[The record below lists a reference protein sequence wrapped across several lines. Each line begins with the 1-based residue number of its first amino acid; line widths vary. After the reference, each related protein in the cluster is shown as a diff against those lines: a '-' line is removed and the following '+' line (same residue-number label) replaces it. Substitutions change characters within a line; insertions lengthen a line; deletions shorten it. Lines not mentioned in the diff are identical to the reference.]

1 MKSGIDYFPLDVTL
15 DEKFELIEAQ
25 FGLKGF
31 AIMIKLLQKIYGGEG
46 YYAEWTTEIAL
57 LFAKRIGA
65 NGSAV
70 SDIVSAAI
78 KRGIF
83 DKTLYDKYQIL
94 TSKGIQKR
102 YFEIVSRR
110 KNVEVKREY
119 LLFDAAILRKNAD
132 NLAENV
138 DIFPKNAYI
147 SEQSKG
153 KESKGKESKGEERKG
168 NIPRSS
174 PREDCN
180 VRLREF
186 LERHKNVIVDNCSG
200 VNLDMIDYDLLEY
213 RFAESSYLS
222 DRAHELS
229 WIAKNYVRISAG
241 EFKDRTLKS
250 KSGITEK
257 VQRVLQ
263 MVKEEEVNEVGEN

>member
-153 KESKGKESKGEERKG
+153 KESKGKKRKVEERKG

-263 MVKEEEVNEVGEN
+263 MVKEEEVNEADEN

>member
-46 YYAEWTTEIAL
+46 YYAEWTTEIAS

-147 SEQSKG
+147 SEQSK
-153 KESKGKESKGEERKG
+153 
-168 NIPRSS
+168 
-174 PREDCN
+174 
-180 VRLREF
+180 
-186 LERHKNVIVDNCSG
+186 
-200 VNLDMIDYDLLEY
+200 
-213 RFAESSYLS
+213 
-222 DRAHELS
+222 
-229 WIAKNYVRISAG
+229 
-241 EFKDRTLKS
+241 
-250 KSGITEK
+250 
-257 VQRVLQ
+257 
-263 MVKEEEVNEVGEN
+263 